1 MRIISQ
7 NGYNFPYEHIVM
19 ILDGKTI
26 IARPISDMSGRFWT
40 LGTYKSEERAEDVFR
55 AIYKVFPMELIEMP
69 DE

>member
-7 NGYNFPYEHIVM
+7 NGYNFPYEHIVV

-40 LGTYKSEERAEDVFR
+40 LGTYESEERAKYVFR
-55 AIYKVFPMELIEMP
+55 AIYKVYPSEFIEMP

>member
-7 NGYNFPYEHIVM
+7 NGYNFPYENIVM

-26 IARPISDMSGRFWT
+26 IARPISNMSGRFWT
-40 LGTYKSEERAEDVFR
+40 LGTYESEERALDVFN
-55 AIYKVFPMELIEMP
+55 AIYNLYPTKFFKMP

>member
-26 IARPISDMSGRFWT
+26 IARPISDMSGRFWP
-40 LGTYKSEERAEDVFR
+40 LGTYKSEERAEDIFKS
-55 AIYKVFPMELIEMP
+55 IYKALPRQFIEMP